1 MKQINLDLIRSTEAA
16 AIAAAMWV
24 GSGNKLEADKAAV
37 EAMRSR
43 LNKIDFFGVVA
54 IGEGKKDESHGLYQG
69 EFVGM
74 GEMPM
79 CDLAI
84 DPIEGTTPTVTSGP
98 EAISTIAMA
107 GHNCF
112 YRTEDFYMLKMAYG
126 SEIRDKIKLK
136 ISDDILTIVTQIS
149 EVLNKP
155 KEKVMVCML
164 DRPRHQKYIDQLR
177 EQKVRIKLIK
187 DCDVSGAIAACFE
200 ESGIDLL
207 YGIGGA
213 PEAVISAAAIKCL
226 GGDFQGICTDDKFNL
241 KNGILEIE
249 DLVKGECA
257 FVATGITD
265 GSLLDGVRFTSKGPV
280 THSISMRSESKTIR
294 WIRANHGN

>member
-1 MKQINLDLIRSTEAA
+1 M
-16 AIAAAMWV
+16 
-24 GSGNKLEADKAAV
+24 
-37 EAMRSR
+37 
-43 LNKIDFFGVVA
+43 
-54 IGEGKKDESHGLYQG
+54 
-69 EFVGM
+69 
-74 GEMPM
+74 
-79 CDLAI
+79 
-84 DPIEGTTPTVTSGP
+84 
-98 EAISTIAMA
+98 
-107 GHNCF
+107 
-112 YRTEDFYMLKMAYG
+112 
-126 SEIRDKIKLK
+126 
-136 ISDDILTIVTQIS
+136 
-149 EVLNKP
+149 
-155 KEKVMVCML
+155 
-164 DRPRHQKYIDQLR
+164 
-177 EQKVRIKLIK
+177 
-187 DCDVSGAIAACFE
+187 SGAIAACFE